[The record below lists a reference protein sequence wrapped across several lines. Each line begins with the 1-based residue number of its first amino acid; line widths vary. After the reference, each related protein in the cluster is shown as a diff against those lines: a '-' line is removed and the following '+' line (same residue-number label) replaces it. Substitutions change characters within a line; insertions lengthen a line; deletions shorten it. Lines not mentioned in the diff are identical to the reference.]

1 MTEQPM
7 PTQHPD
13 AVPIF
18 PEVLRLI
25 EAGRSIVTT
34 AGGRPLASPDE
45 LTAIMEAR
53 RAKGVAT
60 YGVELHTHN
69 GRSMA
74 RDALEEAADLLVY
87 AVGRRVEIEAGG
99 AKSPE
104 DSAAMRASLALLWM
118 AVTEIHK
125 ILKAVGP
132 A

>member
-1 MTEQPM
+1 MIEQPM

-18 PEVLRLI
+18 PEVMRLI
-25 EAGRSIVTT
+25 EADRNVPGRS
-34 AGGRPLASPDE
+34 PLASEDE
-45 LTAIMEAR
+45 LLAIMEAR

-87 AVGRRVEIEAGG
+87 AVGRRVEIEAGI
-99 AKSPE
+99 AASPE

-118 AVTEIHK
+118 VVTEIHK
-125 ILKAVGP
+125 ILE
-132 A
+132 